1 MLQKNLEK
9 AVLGLLV
16 PAVVLKFT
24 SRSPQKGKKPSAY
37 FYLYLLLY
45 WGLFS
50 KAEPCLFFLL
60 CLTHWNRK
68 KKIPPK
74 IYPTGIWN
82 NLESEHEGL
91 FLYHFKKCIP
101 RSASY
106 NETFFSNHLI
116 LPLVPHFLKFLETQS
131 TVLALPNEL
140 DSTRD
145 HKQICPWMFYKRIGR
160 FTFYLHK
167 K

>member
-1 MLQKNLEK
+1 MKDFFFIILKNVSSDQLPITTR
-9 AVLGLLV
+9 L
-16 PAVVLKFT
+16 
-24 SRSPQKGKKPSAY
+24 
-37 FYLYLLLY
+37 
-45 WGLFS
+45 
-50 KAEPCLFFLL
+50 
-60 CLTHWNRK
+60 
-68 KKIPPK
+68 
-74 IYPTGIWN
+74 
-82 NLESEHEGL
+82 
-91 FLYHFKKCIP
+91 
-101 RSASY
+101 
-106 NETFFSNHLI
+106 FFSNHLI